1 MKNLI
6 IGVAAFV
13 LIMFFYNSIV
23 IQPLIM
29 FQIAVHET
37 CHALMALLT
46 GGSVKELNVNGAH
59 SGNVISS
66 GGSVFLISI
75 AGYVGT
81 SFIGMLLL
89 KFSAKNMGY
98 IILWG
103 IAIITI
109 LFSIVY
115 SSWLSWELYAII
127 IISGIMLWNKFEN
140 ETAVFV
146 GFFLCFSSFI
156 DLKMYM
162 FAIPTQ
168 TDAGI
173 LARELGSELFTL
185 PISLLI
191 ASISLIFVYFGVKNI
206 IKLK

>member
-1 MKNLI
+1 MKNII
-6 IGVAAFV
+6 IGVLAFV
-13 LIMFFYNSIV
+13 LIMFFYNEAIM
-23 IQPLIM
+23 QPLIM

-37 CHALMALLT
+37 CHSLMALIT
-46 GGSVKELNVNGAH
+46 GGSVKELNVNASH

-75 AGYVGT
+75 AGYIGT

-98 IILWG
+98 VILWFVS
-103 IAIITI
+103 IITI
-109 LFSIVY
+109 LFGIIY

-127 IISGIMLWNKFEN
+127 FISGLMLWNKYEN
-140 ETAVFV
+140 ETALFV

-162 FAIPTQ
+162 FAIPTR

-173 LARELGSELFTL
+173 LARELGSELLTL
-185 PISLLI
+185 PISILI
-191 ASISLIFVYFGVKNI
+191 ASISLLFVYWGMKHF
-206 IKLK
+206 IKIK